1 MTTGEGLA
9 KGLAAIGAGL
19 AVFTGL
25 GQGFGE
31 GKVAAQAIE
40 SMARNPEMEG
50 SIRSTMI
57 LGIAL
62 TETTGIYSLV
72 VALLL
77 IFVGVN

>member
-1 MTTGEGLA
+1 MSIGEGLV
-9 KGLAAIGAGL
+9 AIGAGL

-31 GKVAAQAIE
+31 GHVAAQAIE

-62 TETTGIYSLV
+62 TETTGIYGLLI
-72 VALLL
+72 ALLL
-77 IFVGVN
+77 LFAY